1 MKRYLFIIV
10 LAVLSGCSGTKI
22 IKYTGT
28 PRLLTNSKILFLP
41 TNGISDYKS
50 QDLCDVARRLLKGNS
65 QILYLPEEEYNLTK
79 AGMGREE
86 ITKAT
91 VLDTGRLALICKK
104 LQVRYIIGTEI
115 SSLRGGGSYGVYSE
129 TELDP
134 YNSAYN
140 MDNESNSAS
149 LMFSIYD
156 AQSGS
161 VDSRFSVKTTINPL
175 SIHDNGGGESRVNLT
190 NQMTAL
196 TTAYEKGIKL
206 IRKEMVSVN
215 K

>member
-10 LAVLSGCSGTKI
+10 LAVLAGCAGTKVTE
-22 IKYTGT
+22 YTGT
-28 PRLLTNSKILFLP
+28 PRLLANSTILFLP
-41 TNGISDYKS
+41 THGISDYKS
-50 QDLCDVARRLLKGNS
+50 QDLCGIARRLLKDNS
-65 QILYLPEEEYNLTK
+65 QVLYLPEEEYNLTR
-79 AGMGREE
+79 AGMGKEE

-91 VLDTGRLALICKK
+91 MLDTGRLALICKK
-104 LQVRYIIGTEI
+104 LQIRYIIGTEI

-129 TELDP
+129 AELDP
-134 YNSAYN
+134 YNSTYN

-149 LMFSIYD
+149 LLFSIYD

-161 VDSRFSVKTTINPL
+161 VDSRFAVKTTINPL
-175 SIHDNGGGESRVNLT
+175 HIHDDGGGESRVNLT
-190 NQMTAL
+190 DQMTAL

-206 IRKEMVSVN
+206 IRKEMVSV

>member
-50 QDLCDVARRLLKGNS
+50 QDLCDVARRLLKGYS
-65 QILYLPEEEYNLTK
+65 QILYLPEEEYYLTK

-115 SSLRGGGSYGVYSE
+115 SSLRGSGSYGVYSE
-129 TELDP
+129 AELDP